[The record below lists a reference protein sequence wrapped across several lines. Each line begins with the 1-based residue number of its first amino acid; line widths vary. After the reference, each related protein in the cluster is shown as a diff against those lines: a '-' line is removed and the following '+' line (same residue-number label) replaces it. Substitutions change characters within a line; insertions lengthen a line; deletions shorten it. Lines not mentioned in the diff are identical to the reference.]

1 MPKQENQVIPVCDN
15 CNHISGLSKSEL
27 KVLIWFPNLKKVGII
42 YVISL
47 HICDIRTRSSVSEP
61 AVPICM
67 DFVLDYTII
76 YSIFASSTSLQLTWN
91 NNCI

>member
-15 CNHISGLSKSEL
+15 SNHISGLSKSEL

-47 HICDIRTRSSVSEP
+47 HICDIRTPSSVSEP
-61 AVPICM
+61 AVLICTH
-67 DFVLDYTII
+67 FVLDYTII
-76 YSIFASSTSLQLTWN
+76 YSIFTSSTSLLLTWN